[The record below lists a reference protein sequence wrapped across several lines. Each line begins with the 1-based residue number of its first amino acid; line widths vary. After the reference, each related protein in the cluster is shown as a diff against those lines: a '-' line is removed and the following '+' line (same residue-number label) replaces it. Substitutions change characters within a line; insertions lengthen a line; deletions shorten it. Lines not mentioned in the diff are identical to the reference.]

1 MISTA
6 FVRCTIVLTLVAAV
20 AGPPPAA
27 AQVEDYLIGPQDSL
41 AIAVWNQEDLSGE
54 YAVEADGT
62 FTFPLIGR
70 VQAGGLTLRQFEAE
84 LTRLLDDGFLK
95 SPQVTVA
102 VEEYRS
108 QRIFVVGQ
116 VRDPGT
122 YPLTGGMTLIEA
134 LASAGS
140 TTATASHEALIV
152 KASPAGSA
160 VGRNGAADDTVGP
173 VLPGDADDANVITVD
188 IEALQSG
195 RAAQNVALHDG
206 DTIFV
211 PRAETIFVYGE
222 VTSPGEYPV
231 RRATTILQA
240 LAVAGGVTQFGA
252 TNRIRVIRVEG
263 DQQREIRVD
272 LDDTVQ
278 AGDTIVVPERF
289 F

>member
-6 FVRCTIVLTLVAAV
+6 FVRSTIVLTLVAAV

-41 AIAVWNQEDLSGE
+41 AIAVWNQADLTGV

-62 FTFPLIGR
+62 FTFPLVGR

-152 KASPAGSA
+152 KASAAGSA
-160 VGRNGAADDTVGP
+160 AGSRGAADDTVGP

-263 DQQREIRVD
+263 DQQREIRVG